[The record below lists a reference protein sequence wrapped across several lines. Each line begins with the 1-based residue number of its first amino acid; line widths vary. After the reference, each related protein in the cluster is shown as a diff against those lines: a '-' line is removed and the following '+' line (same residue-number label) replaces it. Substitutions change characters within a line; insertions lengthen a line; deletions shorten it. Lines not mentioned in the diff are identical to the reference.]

1 MLNSAI
7 GGGDADHIKVRGY
20 DLVDDLMDQR
30 DFIDVLCLEI
40 LGDFPDANLKRMI
53 NMFLVTS
60 SDHGLTPSALS
71 TRLTLH
77 GAPESLQ
84 GAVAAGILGAG
95 SRFLGTVEYSAR
107 FLAGVATDVG
117 ADWTAEHMRAA
128 AEAAVARSRASGK
141 RIPGIGH
148 PIHVGGDPRCIKLL
162 KVADECGYQGHHCAL
177 AQEIAAAATRAA
189 GKPVPL
195 NATGAKGAIL
205 LDMGM
210 SPEFGKGLTLIGRVA
225 GLVAHVIEER
235 EHPIAQDIWDMAT
248 AQSHR

>member
-1 MLNSAI
+1 
-7 GGGDADHIKVRGY
+7 
-20 DLVDDLMDQR
+20 MDEK

-84 GAVAAGILGAG
+84 GAVAAGLLGAG

-107 FLAGVATDVG
+107 FLAELAADVG
-117 ADWTAEHMRAA
+117 TDWSTEGMRAA
-128 AEAAVARSRASGK
+128 AQAAVARSRASGK

-148 PIHVGGDPRCIKLL
+148 PIHVHGDPRCIKLL
-162 KVADECGYQGHHCAL
+162 KVANECGYQGRHCAL

-189 GKPVPL
+189 GKPVPR

-210 SPEFGKGLTLIGRVA
+210 SPEFGKGLTLVGRVA
-225 GLVAHVIEER
+225 GLIAHVIEER
-235 EHPIAQDIWDMAT
+235 ERPIAQQIWDIAS
-248 AQSHR
+248 AHGLR